1 MEKLNENENDKTDKI
16 KLIDNLISIKNE
28 YIFNNNLI
36 FSKKDS
42 LFQIDSYINSIK
54 SIYINTNI
62 NQIQTF
68 LNSLINLSNYL
79 ESNLTIFL

>member
-1 MEKLNENENDKTDKI
+1 MEKLNENENDKTAKI

-79 ESNLTIFL
+79 ESNLTIFF